1 MNREEKN
8 ALSRQRILEAAL
20 EEFSQRGYEAA
31 SLSNVC
37 AEKGISKGIIYH
49 HFKDKDALYLLC
61 VEDCF
66 DRVCAYLREAAG
78 KLSGTAEEKLAAY
91 FDARLRFFALQP
103 VYLGIFAEAAF
114 NPPPALAEEIARR
127 RQGFDR
133 LNAAVLSHM
142 LETAP
147 LRKGLNAA
155 AVVEDFRMYMDYFNL
170 RFRTAFRSG
179 RSMDEI
185 LTEHEKKC
193 RRQLDILLH
202 GVLEDRNEEAT

>member
-1 MNREEKN
+1 M
-8 ALSRQRILEAAL
+8 
-20 EEFSQRGYEAA
+20 
-31 SLSNVC
+31 C

-49 HFKDKDALYLLC
+49 HFKDKDALYLRC

-66 DRVCAYLREAAG
+66 DRVCAYLQEAAG

-103 VYLGIFAEAAF
+103 LYLGIFAEAAF
-114 NPPPALAEEIARR
+114 NPPAALAEEIARR

-133 LNAAVLSHM
+133 LNADVLTGV
-142 LETAP
+142 LAKTP
-147 LRKGLNAA
+147 LRAGLRAE

-202 GVLEDRNEEAT
+202 GVLENRNEKQ

>member
-20 EEFSQRGYEAA
+20 EEFSHRGYEAA

-37 AEKGISKGIIYH
+37 VEKGISKGIIYH
-49 HFKDKDALYLLC
+49 HFKDKEELYLLC
-61 VEDCF
+61 VERCF
-66 DRVCAYLREAAG
+66 AQISAYLREAAG

-114 NPPPALAEEIARR
+114 NPPPALEEEIARR

-133 LNAAVLSHM
+133 LNADVLTGV
-142 LETAP
+142 LGGAP
-147 LRKGLNAA
+147 LRAGLRAE
-155 AVVEDFRMYMDYFNL
+155 AVVEDFRMYMDCFHL
-170 RFRTAFRSG
+170 RFRSAFRSG

-185 LTEHEKKC
+185 LAEHEEKC

-202 GVLEDRNEEAT
+202 GVWEDSNEKE

>member
-20 EEFSQRGYEAA
+20 EEFSQKGYEAA

-66 DRVCAYLREAAG
+66 TRVSAYLQEAAG

-103 VYLGIFAEAAF
+103 LYLGIFAEAAF
-114 NPPPALAEEIARR
+114 NQPAALAEEIARR

-133 LNAAVLSHM
+133 LNIDVLTGV
-142 LETAP
+142 LGEAP
-147 LRKGLNAA
+147 LRAGLRAET
-155 AVVEDFRMYMDYFNL
+155 VVEDFRMYMDYFNL
-170 RFRTAFRSG
+170 RFRSAFRSG
-179 RSMDEI
+179 RSTDEI
-185 LTEHEKKC
+185 LAEHEKKC

-202 GVLEDRNEEAT
+202 GVLEDKYEA

>member
-1 MNREEKN
+1 MKREEKN

-20 EEFSQRGYEAA
+20 EEFSQKGYEAA
-31 SLSNVC
+31 SLNNVC
-37 AEKGISKGIIYH
+37 AEKGRSKGIIYH
-49 HFKDKDALYLLC
+49 HFKDKDALFLLC

-66 DRVCAYLREAAG
+66 TQVSAYLQETAEA
-78 KLSGTAEEKLAAY
+78 LSGTAQEKLAAY
-91 FDARLRFFALQP
+91 FDARLRFFALHP

-114 NPPPALAEEIARR
+114 NPPAALAEEIARR
-127 RQGFDR
+127 RQAFDR
-133 LNAAVLSHM
+133 LNADVLTGVLGKAS
-142 LETAP
+142 LRAGLSAET
-147 LRKGLNAA
+147 
-155 AVVEDFRMYMDYFNL
+155 VVEDFRMYMDYFNL

-202 GVLEDRNEEAT
+202 GVLEDGNEEAT

>member
-20 EEFSQRGYEAA
+20 EEFSQKGYEAA

-66 DRVCAYLREAAG
+66 TRVSAYLQEAAG
-78 KLSGTAEEKLAAY
+78 KLSGTAEERLAAY

-114 NPPPALAEEIARR
+114 NPPAALAEEIARQ
-127 RQGFDR
+127 RQAFDR
-133 LNAAVLSHM
+133 LNADVLTGV
-142 LETAP
+142 LGEAP
-147 LRKGLNAA
+147 LRAGLRAE
-155 AVVEDFRMYMDYFNL
+155 AVAEDFRMYMDYFNL
-170 RFRTAFRSG
+170 RFRSAFQSG
-179 RSMDEI
+179 RRMDEI
-185 LTEHEKKC
+185 LTEHENKC

-202 GVLEDRNEEAT
+202 GVLEDRNEA

>member
-20 EEFSQRGYEAA
+20 EEFSQKGYEAA

-37 AEKGISKGIIYH
+37 AEKGISTGIIYH

-66 DRVCAYLREAAG
+66 TRVSAYLQEAAG
-78 KLSGTAEEKLAAY
+78 KLSCTAEEKLAAY

-114 NPPPALAEEIARR
+114 NPPVALAEEIACR

-133 LNAAVLSHM
+133 LNADVLTSV
-142 LETAP
+142 LGKAT
-147 LRKGLNAA
+147 LRAGLRAE

-170 RFRTAFRSG
+170 RFRSAFRSG
-179 RSMDEI
+179 RGIDEI
-185 LTEHEKKC
+185 LTEHENKC

-202 GVLEDRNEEAT
+202 GVLDDRSEEQ